1 MVAVSISIEGCFG
14 LTWSEWKQLVTTV
27 EQLGFAGLFLSDH
40 VLLHQSSPQPSLELI
55 VALTY
60 LADHTENIHFG
71 PMVSPLSVRD
81 PVTLVRQAAPRDVL
95 RDGRMLLGLGAGWND
110 TEHQMIGSTL

>member
-14 LTWSEWKQLVTTV
+14 LTWSDWKQLVTAV

-40 VLLHQSSPQPSLELI
+40 VLLHRSSPQPSLELI

-60 LADHTENIHFG
+60 LADHTERIHFG
-71 PMVSPLSVRD
+71 PMVSPLSVRE
-81 PVTLVRQAAPRDVL
+81 PVTLVRQAVALDEL
-95 RDGRMLLGLGAGWND
+95 SDGRMILGV
-110 TEHQMIGSTL
+110 